1 MEDSLDPLGAD
12 PSELK
17 MAELRAEL
25 QARGLDPKGNRPML
39 VERLRAA
46 QEEESAGDLSDNGN
60 WLDLKLEEGPI
71 WIKEEALDMK
81 EEPLETE
88 ESEMTARR
96 GEKRSLSHSCPPE
109 AAQGAKMQRLEVKN
123 EPQYCETVVSTDW
136 TDQQDT
142 EDEEEEEEERSQ
154 GWGKGRSRSNKK
166 QSSLVILEKEVE
178 AQLSKWLVENPI
190 LYSRGHN
197 NSVKKVMLFEEK
209 AKSLNPPLTGEQLRR
224 WFDTMRTRYGKL
236 TNPKSGSWAHRL
248 PTDRDKWI
256 MRLFSFLDTHIVRHK
271 GRTRGCKPQEAA
283 AEGAAPEGPTASE
296 DSRPSTRRSLL
307 TSEEEDIEQERP
319 RKSKGTKYWR
329 GSTIREQLDALL
341 ERLAAQ
347 QEETKRVSAQLMQK
361 LQANDP
367 TITEDAWQKWA
378 AFIMSEGRGFEPRGD
393 RPTSGEETDEDGRP
407 PRSFSSGPPSALE
420 ETQACRGKKRQY
432 ISPPGSSEDTTLL
445 DKLVQSHKDA
455 AECIERRIRRTVDR
469 DAEFWKVAI
478 TDGLATMLR
487 NIDKDFAPE
496 ISVEVAEMVCRYTK
510 KTKER
515 EASRLGA
522 HAPTGAMPLTHPVV
536 QGTQQVGMG
545 ITATPSSTP
554 ALSTAATTSASTST
568 IPVHLTPDQWAA
580 ISQVLRQCS
589 QPPPQQQQGPQPLP
603 QQQQGQQQLDA
614 VRGPLTSTSLHTSFA
629 WSDLNLSQLVS
640 QSPLMPPPEK
650 E

>member
-271 GRTRGCKPQEAA
+271 GRTRGCKTSAPVTTQPQEAA

-378 AFIMSEGRGFEPRGD
+378 AFIMSE
-393 RPTSGEETDEDGRP
+393 
-407 PRSFSSGPPSALE
+407 
-420 ETQACRGKKRQY
+420 
-432 ISPPGSSEDTTLL
+432 
-445 DKLVQSHKDA
+445 LVQSHKDA

>member
-136 TDQQDT
+136 
-142 EDEEEEEEERSQ
+142 S
-154 GWGKGRSRSNKK
+154 
-166 QSSLVILEKEVE
+166 
-178 AQLSKWLVENPI
+178 
-190 LYSRGHN
+190 
-197 NSVKKVMLFEEK
+197 
-209 AKSLNPPLTGEQLRR
+209 EQLRR

-271 GRTRGCKPQEAA
+271 GRTRGCKTSAPVTTQPQEAA